1 MNHATPSTSQT
12 NTKCPLAVDTGDV
25 FERIMRPRQLTSWE
39 QVREAIDLLQ
49 KMTWTHYVV
58 RESRLSKEK
67 PEIRYEY
74 VVYVCS
80 FGHKKKPEGHGQ
92 RVKGSKFSGCKAMF
106 RLRYDVNRFV
116 ISSSRMMHNHPCDEK
131 CLKNDPWFRRLNED
145 QLKVVRPMV
154 ETGSN
159 ANSIVK
165 YAEYHFGKT
174 ITVPYVNNLKYKV
187 VKRKLIPYIY
197 GILDCGS
204 LNDVIATLR
213 DSGKV
218 FVSYGGV
225 ANQVT
230 KIAFSTHEQIE
241 TYKRFPEVVCLD
253 SIYNTNRGNYKLF
266 QLVCTDNCGHGVP
279 VMFAW
284 TKEEKKDDVV
294 WILDH
299 FKKIMNG
306 TSQTETFVMD
316 CTRSII
322 SAVELTHRTAHI
334 ALCSFHVC
342 RAMCKK
348 TRNPIIKRYL
358 CQLVRE
364 QTVVRFHQ
372 IRRIIS
378 VRSRRI
384 AAYLNKN
391 WMSRKG
397 TWAAAF
403 NSKVVTLGNN
413 TNHRVESAHRQLR
426 RKLSNGDA
434 LSKCMWKTFTWQR
447 QLGKRRLLQSSLHC
461 SRKRRYV
468 AEDCLMPLLSRLTT
482 YAGSIVLKDYK
493 KTGLMYMK
501 NSQSPFMFFVDGP
514 LCPVVH
520 ISNGTC
526 TCRLFKTCRIPCKH
540 MVFTHLQMPEFTG
553 MLCSSLYHE
562 VVDLVLTLC
571 CRWTWTACGDVD
583 VNIPAIS
590 SPDYTETN
598 RLYRILCSKIHT
610 LSTLFEQ
617 TTVQDIL
624 RQLIDQV
631 DELIRMRCL
640 PTDSEHNTQ

>member
-1 MNHATPSTSQT
+1 MDPATPSTSQT
-12 NTKCPLAVDTGDV
+12 NTECPLAVYTGDV

-39 QVREAIDLLQ
+39 QVREAVDLLQ
-49 KMTWTHYVV
+49 
-58 RESRLSKEK
+58 
-67 PEIRYEY
+67 
-74 VVYVCS
+74 
-80 FGHKKKPEGHGQ
+80 
-92 RVKGSKFSGCKAMF
+92 KFSGCKAMF

-116 ISSSRMMHNHPCDEK
+116 ISSSRMIHNHPCDEK

-165 YAEYHFGKT
+165 YAKDHFGKT
-174 ITVPYVNNLKYKV
+174 ITVQYVNNLKYKV
-187 VKRKLIPYIY
+187 VEY
-197 GILDCGS
+197 
-204 LNDVIATLR
+204 
-213 DSGKV
+213 
-218 FVSYGGV
+218 
-225 ANQVT
+225 
-230 KIAFSTHEQIE
+230 
-241 TYKRFPEVVCLD
+241 
-253 SIYNTNRGNYKLF
+253 
-266 QLVCTDNCGHGVP
+266 NCGHGVP

-284 TKEEKKDDVV
+284 TKEEKVDMV

-316 CTRSII
+316 CARSII

-342 RAMCKK
+342 RAICKK
-348 TRNPIIKRYL
+348 TRDPIIKQYL

-364 QTVVRFHQ
+364 QTVVKFHQ

-403 NSKVVTLGNN
+403 NGNVVTLGNN
-413 TNHRVESAHRQLR
+413 TNHRVESAHRQLK

-434 LSKCMWKTFTWQR
+434 LSKCMWKTFTWQK
-447 QLGKRRLLQSSLHC
+447 QLDKRRSLQSSLHC

-468 AEDCLMPLLSRLTT
+468 AEECLMPLLSKLTT

-493 KTGLMYMK
+493 KRGLMYIE
-501 NSQSPFMFFVDGP
+501 NSQSPFVFFVDGP

-562 VVDLVLTLC
+562 VVDLVLKLC
-571 CRWTWTACGDVD
+571 CRWTWTACGGVD

-590 SPDYTETN
+590 SPDYTETS
-598 RLYRILCSKIHT
+598 RLYRILRSKIHI
-610 LSTLFEQ
+610 LSTLFGQ

-631 DELIRMRCL
+631 DELIRMRRL
-640 PTDSEHNTQ
+640 PTDSEHSKSTGSLEIKI

>member
-1 MNHATPSTSQT
+1 MDPATPSTSQT
-12 NTKCPLAVDTGDV
+12 NTECPLAVYTGDV

-39 QVREAIDLLQ
+39 QVREAVDLLQ

-58 RESRLSKEK
+58 RESRLNKEK

-80 FGHKKKPEGHGQ
+80 FGHKKKPEGHGE
-92 RVKGSKFSGCKAMF
+92 RIKGSKFSGCKAMF

-116 ISSSRMMHNHPCDEK
+116 ISSSRMIHNHPCDEK

-165 YAEYHFGKT
+165 YAKDHFGKT
-174 ITVPYVNNLKYKV
+174 ITVQYVNNLKYKV
-187 VKRKLIPYIY
+187 VEC
-197 GILDCGS
+197 CGS

-213 DSGKV
+213 NSGKV

-253 SIYNTNRGNYKLF
+253 STYNTSRGNYKLF

-284 TKEEKKDDVV
+284 TKEEKVDMV

-316 CTRSII
+316 CARSII

-342 RAMCKK
+342 RAICKK
-348 TRNPIIKRYL
+348 TRDPIIKQYL

-364 QTVVRFHQ
+364 QTVVKFHQ

-403 NSKVVTLGNN
+403 NGNVVTLGNN
-413 TNHRVESAHRQLR
+413 TNHRVESAHRQLK

-434 LSKCMWKTFTWQR
+434 LSKCMWKTFTWQK
-447 QLGKRRLLQSSLHC
+447 QLDKRRSLQSSLHC

-468 AEDCLMPLLSRLTT
+468 AEECLMPLLSKLTT

-493 KTGLMYMK
+493 KRGLMYIE
-501 NSQSPFMFFVDGP
+501 NSQSPFVFFVDGP

-562 VVDLVLTLC
+562 VVDLVLKLC
-571 CRWTWTACGDVD
+571 CRWTWTACGGVD

-590 SPDYTETN
+590 SPDYTETS
-598 RLYRILCSKIHT
+598 RLYRILRSKIHI
-610 LSTLFEQ
+610 LSTLFGQ

-631 DELIRMRCL
+631 DELIRMRRL